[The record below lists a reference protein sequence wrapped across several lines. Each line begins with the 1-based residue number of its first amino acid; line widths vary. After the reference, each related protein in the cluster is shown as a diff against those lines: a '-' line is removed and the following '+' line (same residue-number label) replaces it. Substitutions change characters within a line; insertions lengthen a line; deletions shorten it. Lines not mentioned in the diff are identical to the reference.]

1 MLNSYYNS
9 GTIHGEYDDMFNGR
23 CWRTSL
29 CVDAS
34 LQSGVSPSSTF
45 ATLKPHDIAE
55 EPVMSRYS
63 FGNADEAIIR
73 EVEMEKEKS
82 EADSQSTEVT
92 PTVLDNMDGDRNF
105 SPEVNMSAVPGP
117 MNLSLQ
123 PELDSIN
130 LHASSEPSISQAP
143 VLPKQPTVL
152 RPVIAIPSP
161 SPSLNSEPSTLP
173 PDSVLH
179 LNGPVVSHLNPL
191 PPLSIP
197 LQPTIGMNLVPPAS
211 PVRDKN
217 MPAIIH
223 RTTSQA
229 DWEDSPREK
238 ETESG
243 EVSMAPERED
253 AVMKSPEEYASDH
266 TLKSPEQEY
275 GSDHTLKS
283 PGQSYASDHTLK
295 SPEQEYGSDHTLKS
309 PEQDLASDNTIRNSA
324 QDDSV
329 SALEK
334 EGSSLPEEAA
344 HMPSVSTLTNILHSN
359 RHINSR
365 LDPIAGSVD
374 RLSLKAEY
382 LQKKQSGKREMQK
395 DSEEPKTSSQAQT
408 SEVSLDNQV
417 LSFDFGSKPRKPR
430 PTLSERFARYGRK
443 SEKKK
448 DVSIVVVADE
458 PSQPPAETH
467 EETKTSEPPAGK
479 KEEVSVLP
487 VKTVPQE
494 EVAPVSE
501 EKSYAPHSQEFI
513 FTGPSEEM
521 KSGVFTDGSQM
532 KEVAEEV
539 ALPEESS
546 PSTGFEGMQQQ
557 PYDEVHPYEESHNP
571 CEVLQLPYEEPQHP
585 YEEPQLPYEEPQHPC
600 EVLQL
605 PYEEPQHPYEEP
617 QLPYEEPQHP
627 CEVLRLP
634 YEEPQHPYEEPQL
647 PYCMP
652 QHSMEPTQLIQLA
665 PQIGSSEQ
673 EERMRQQMITGVF
686 TDSPLPGTPLKQ
698 KEEETPVLSDEP
710 SQTLEP
716 DEDKTQEDLYTHE
729 PVKSNEPSQVSNDV
743 PTHEDLSMRT
753 SSPIQASDEHHL
765 EESRPV
771 DVSTASEAKQLPE
784 KDLLPE
790 PPKPQP
796 QSERRMQ
803 DLDELQ
809 RGAGVVLPASVTRY
823 LAQEEVKYTESELRR
838 EVLSAEH
845 RGKEKGK
852 QLVATIQVAMESL
865 QAEKEALE
873 SHVAEL
879 ESQMETVE
887 AVRTRGT
894 GGFEEEV

>member
-1 MLNSYYNS
+1 
-9 GTIHGEYDDMFNGR
+9 
-23 CWRTSL
+23 
-29 CVDAS
+29 
-34 LQSGVSPSSTF
+34 
-45 ATLKPHDIAE
+45 
-55 EPVMSRYS
+55 MSRYS

-105 SPEVNMSAVPGP
+105 SPEVNMSAAPGP

-143 VLPKQPTVL
+143 VLPKQPTIL

-179 LNGPVVSHLNPL
+179 LNGPVVGHLNPL

-283 PGQSYASDHTLK
+283 P
-295 SPEQEYGSDHTLKS
+295 
-309 PEQDLASDNTIRNSA
+309 EQDLASDNTIRNSA

-329 SALEK
+329 SALEEK

-557 PYDEVHPYEESHNP
+557 PYDDVHPYEESHNP
-571 CEVLQLPYEEPQHP
+571 YEEPQLPYEEPQHP
-585 YEEPQLPYEEPQHPC
+585 YEEPQLPYEELQHPC

-617 QLPYEEPQHP
+617 QLPYS
-627 CEVLRLP
+627 
-634 YEEPQHPYEEPQL
+634 
-647 PYCMP
+647 MP

>member
-253 AVMKSPEEYASDH
+253 AVMKSPEE
-266 TLKSPEQEY
+266 
-275 GSDHTLKS
+275 
-283 PGQSYASDHTLK
+283 YASDHTLK

-600 EVLQL
+600 EVL
-605 PYEEPQHPYEEP
+605 
-617 QLPYEEPQHP
+617 
-627 CEVLRLP
+627 RLP

>member
-1 MLNSYYNS
+1 MLNSYYNN

-23 CWRTSL
+23 CWWTSL

-105 SPEVNMSAVPGP
+105 SPEVNMSVAPGP

-179 LNGPVVSHLNPL
+179 LNGPVVGHLNPL

-283 PGQSYASDHTLK
+283 PGQSYASDDTLK

-600 EVLQL
+600 EVL
-605 PYEEPQHPYEEP
+605 
-617 QLPYEEPQHP
+617 
-627 CEVLRLP
+627 RLP

-894 GGFEEEV
+894 GGFEQEV

>member
-179 LNGPVVSHLNPL
+179 LNGPVVNHLNPL

-253 AVMKSPEEYASDH
+253 AVMKSPEE
-266 TLKSPEQEY
+266 
-275 GSDHTLKS
+275 
-283 PGQSYASDHTLK
+283 YASDHTLK

-600 EVLQL
+600 EVL
-605 PYEEPQHPYEEP
+605 
-617 QLPYEEPQHP
+617 
-627 CEVLRLP
+627 RLP

-652 QHSMEPTQLIQLA
+652 QHSIEPTQLIQLA

>member
-1 MLNSYYNS
+1 M
-9 GTIHGEYDDMFNGR
+9 
-23 CWRTSL
+23 
-29 CVDAS
+29 
-34 LQSGVSPSSTF
+34 
-45 ATLKPHDIAE
+45 
-55 EPVMSRYS
+55 
-63 FGNADEAIIR
+63 
-73 EVEMEKEKS
+73 
-82 EADSQSTEVT
+82 
-92 PTVLDNMDGDRNF
+92 
-105 SPEVNMSAVPGP
+105 
-117 MNLSLQ
+117 
-123 PELDSIN
+123 
-130 LHASSEPSISQAP
+130 
-143 VLPKQPTVL
+143 
-152 RPVIAIPSP
+152 
-161 SPSLNSEPSTLP
+161 
-173 PDSVLH
+173 
-179 LNGPVVSHLNPL
+179 
-191 PPLSIP
+191 
-197 LQPTIGMNLVPPAS
+197 
-211 PVRDKN
+211 
-217 MPAIIH
+217 
-223 RTTSQA
+223 
-229 DWEDSPREK
+229 
-238 ETESG
+238 
-243 EVSMAPERED
+243 
-253 AVMKSPEEYASDH
+253 
-266 TLKSPEQEY
+266 
-275 GSDHTLKS
+275 
-283 PGQSYASDHTLK
+283 K

-334 EGSSLPEEAA
+334 EGSSLSEEAA

-557 PYDEVHPYEESHNP
+557 PYDEVHPYEESHN
-571 CEVLQLPYEEPQHP
+571 
-585 YEEPQLPYEEPQHPC
+585 PC

>member
-467 EETKTSEPPAGK
+467 EETKTSELPAGK

-557 PYDEVHPYEESHNP
+557 PYDEVHPYEESHN
-571 CEVLQLPYEEPQHP
+571 
-585 YEEPQLPYEEPQHPC
+585 
-600 EVLQL
+600 
-605 PYEEPQHPYEEP
+605 
-617 QLPYEEPQHP
+617 P

>member
-1 MLNSYYNS
+1 MLNSYYNN

-23 CWRTSL
+23 CWWTSL

-152 RPVIAIPSP
+152 RPVITIPSP

-179 LNGPVVSHLNPL
+179 LNGPVVGHLNPL

-283 PGQSYASDHTLK
+283 P
-295 SPEQEYGSDHTLKS
+295 
-309 PEQDLASDNTIRNSA
+309 EQDLASDNTIRNSA

-329 SALEK
+329 SALEEK

-487 VKTVPQE
+487 VETVPQE

-532 KEVAEEV
+532 KEVAEEA

-617 QLPYEEPQHP
+617 QLPYS
-627 CEVLRLP
+627 
-634 YEEPQHPYEEPQL
+634 
-647 PYCMP
+647 MP

-665 PQIGSSEQ
+665 PQIASSEQ

-809 RGAGVVLPASVTRY
+809 RGAGVVLPASVTRS

>member
-179 LNGPVVSHLNPL
+179 LNGPVVNHLNPL

-253 AVMKSPEEYASDH
+253 AVMKSPEE
-266 TLKSPEQEY
+266 
-275 GSDHTLKS
+275 
-283 PGQSYASDHTLK
+283 YASDHTLK

-546 PSTGFEGMQQQ
+546 PPTGFEGMQQQ
-557 PYDEVHPYEESHNP
+557 PYDEVHPYEESHN
-571 CEVLQLPYEEPQHP
+571 
-585 YEEPQLPYEEPQHPC
+585 PC

>member
-117 MNLSLQ
+117 MNLNLQ

-238 ETESG
+238 ETESR

-253 AVMKSPEEYASDH
+253 AVMKSPEE
-266 TLKSPEQEY
+266 
-275 GSDHTLKS
+275 
-283 PGQSYASDHTLK
+283 YASDHTLK

-487 VKTVPQE
+487 VETVPQE

-571 CEVLQLPYEEPQHP
+571 CEVLRLPYEEPQHP

-600 EVLQL
+600 EVLQ
-605 PYEEPQHPYEEP
+605 
-617 QLPYEEPQHP
+617 
-627 CEVLRLP
+627 LP

>member
-1 MLNSYYNS
+1 MLNSYYNN

-23 CWRTSL
+23 CWWTSL

-179 LNGPVVSHLNPL
+179 LNGPVMSHLNPL

-283 PGQSYASDHTLK
+283 P
-295 SPEQEYGSDHTLKS
+295 
-309 PEQDLASDNTIRNSA
+309 EQDLASDNTIRNSA

-329 SALEK
+329 SALEEK

-487 VKTVPQE
+487 VETVSQE

-513 FTGPSEEM
+513 FTSPSEEM

-557 PYDEVHPYEESHNP
+557 PYDDVHPYEESHNP
-571 CEVLQLPYEEPQHP
+571 YEEPQLPYEEPQHP

-617 QLPYEEPQHP
+617 QLPYS
-627 CEVLRLP
+627 
-634 YEEPQHPYEEPQL
+634 
-647 PYCMP
+647 MP

-698 KEEETPVLSDEP
+698 EEETPVLSDEP

-716 DEDKTQEDLYTHE
+716 DEDKTQEDLYTHD

>member
-1 MLNSYYNS
+1 
-9 GTIHGEYDDMFNGR
+9 
-23 CWRTSL
+23 
-29 CVDAS
+29 
-34 LQSGVSPSSTF
+34 
-45 ATLKPHDIAE
+45 
-55 EPVMSRYS
+55 MSRYS

-130 LHASSEPSISQAP
+130 LHASSEPSISQTP

-161 SPSLNSEPSTLP
+161 SPSLNSESSTLP

-283 PGQSYASDHTLK
+283 P
-295 SPEQEYGSDHTLKS
+295 
-309 PEQDLASDNTIRNSA
+309 EQDLASDNTIRNSA

-329 SALEK
+329 SALEEK

-557 PYDEVHPYEESHNP
+557 PYDEVHPYEESHN
-571 CEVLQLPYEEPQHP
+571 
-585 YEEPQLPYEEPQHPC
+585 PC

>member
-1 MLNSYYNS
+1 MLNSYYNN

-23 CWRTSL
+23 CWWTSL

-105 SPEVNMSAVPGP
+105 SPEVNMSAAPGP

-179 LNGPVVSHLNPL
+179 LNGPVVGHLNPL

-329 SALEK
+329 SALEEK

-487 VKTVPQE
+487 VETVPQE

-513 FTGPSEEM
+513 FTSPSEEM

-557 PYDEVHPYEESHNP
+557 PYDDVHPYEESHN
-571 CEVLQLPYEEPQHP
+571 P

-617 QLPYEEPQHP
+617 QLPYS
-627 CEVLRLP
+627 
-634 YEEPQHPYEEPQL
+634 
-647 PYCMP
+647 MP

-665 PQIGSSEQ
+665 PQIASSEQ

-698 KEEETPVLSDEP
+698 EEETPVLSDEP

-716 DEDKTQEDLYTHE
+716 DEDKTQEDLYTHD

>member
-1 MLNSYYNS
+1 
-9 GTIHGEYDDMFNGR
+9 
-23 CWRTSL
+23 
-29 CVDAS
+29 
-34 LQSGVSPSSTF
+34 
-45 ATLKPHDIAE
+45 
-55 EPVMSRYS
+55 MSRYS

-253 AVMKSPEEYASDH
+253 AVMKSPEE
-266 TLKSPEQEY
+266 
-275 GSDHTLKS
+275 
-283 PGQSYASDHTLK
+283 YASDHTLK

-600 EVLQL
+600 EVL
-605 PYEEPQHPYEEP
+605 
-617 QLPYEEPQHP
+617 
-627 CEVLRLP
+627 RLP

>member
-179 LNGPVVSHLNPL
+179 LNGPVVNHLNPL

-253 AVMKSPEEYASDH
+253 AVMKSPEE
-266 TLKSPEQEY
+266 
-275 GSDHTLKS
+275 
-283 PGQSYASDHTLK
+283 YASDHTLK

-546 PSTGFEGMQQQ
+546 PPTGFEGMQQQ

-600 EVLQL
+600 EVLRL

>member
-1 MLNSYYNS
+1 
-9 GTIHGEYDDMFNGR
+9 
-23 CWRTSL
+23 
-29 CVDAS
+29 
-34 LQSGVSPSSTF
+34 
-45 ATLKPHDIAE
+45 
-55 EPVMSRYS
+55 MSRYS

-179 LNGPVVSHLNPL
+179 LNGPVVNHLNPL

-487 VKTVPQE
+487 VETVPQE

-627 CEVLRLP
+627 CEVLQLPYEEPQHPYEEPQLPYEEPQHPCEVLQLP

>member
-1 MLNSYYNS
+1 MLNSYYNN

-23 CWRTSL
+23 CWWTSL

-179 LNGPVVSHLNPL
+179 LNGPVVGHLNPL

-329 SALEK
+329 SALEEK

-458 PSQPPAETH
+458 PSQQPAETH

-487 VKTVPQE
+487 VETVPQE

-617 QLPYEEPQHP
+617 QLPYS
-627 CEVLRLP
+627 
-634 YEEPQHPYEEPQL
+634 
-647 PYCMP
+647 MP

>member
-1 MLNSYYNS
+1 
-9 GTIHGEYDDMFNGR
+9 
-23 CWRTSL
+23 
-29 CVDAS
+29 
-34 LQSGVSPSSTF
+34 
-45 ATLKPHDIAE
+45 
-55 EPVMSRYS
+55 MSRYS

-283 PGQSYASDHTLK
+283 P
-295 SPEQEYGSDHTLKS
+295 
-309 PEQDLASDNTIRNSA
+309 EQDLASDNTIRNSA

-458 PSQPPAETH
+458 PSQQPAETH

-487 VKTVPQE
+487 VETVPQE

-617 QLPYEEPQHP
+617 QLPYS
-627 CEVLRLP
+627 
-634 YEEPQHPYEEPQL
+634 
-647 PYCMP
+647 MP

-698 KEEETPVLSDEP
+698 EEETPVLSDEP

>member
-1 MLNSYYNS
+1 
-9 GTIHGEYDDMFNGR
+9 
-23 CWRTSL
+23 
-29 CVDAS
+29 
-34 LQSGVSPSSTF
+34 
-45 ATLKPHDIAE
+45 
-55 EPVMSRYS
+55 MSRYS

-105 SPEVNMSAVPGP
+105 SPEVNMSVAPGP

-152 RPVIAIPSP
+152 RPVIAIPSS

-179 LNGPVVSHLNPL
+179 LNGPVVGHLNPL
-191 PPLSIP
+191 PPLSLP

-600 EVLQL
+600 EVL
-605 PYEEPQHPYEEP
+605 
-617 QLPYEEPQHP
+617 
-627 CEVLRLP
+627 RLP

>member
-1 MLNSYYNS
+1 MLNSYYNN

-23 CWRTSL
+23 CWWTSL

-105 SPEVNMSAVPGP
+105 SPEVNMSAAPGP

-143 VLPKQPTVL
+143 VLPKQPTIL

-179 LNGPVVSHLNPL
+179 LNGPVVGHLNPL

-283 PGQSYASDHTLK
+283 P
-295 SPEQEYGSDHTLKS
+295 
-309 PEQDLASDNTIRNSA
+309 EQDLASDNTIRNSA

-329 SALEK
+329 SALEEK

-557 PYDEVHPYEESHNP
+557 PYDDVHPYEESHNP
-571 CEVLQLPYEEPQHP
+571 YEEPQLPYEEPQHP
-585 YEEPQLPYEEPQHPC
+585 YEEPQLPYEELQHPC

-617 QLPYEEPQHP
+617 QLPYS
-627 CEVLRLP
+627 
-634 YEEPQHPYEEPQL
+634 
-647 PYCMP
+647 MP

>member
-1 MLNSYYNS
+1 
-9 GTIHGEYDDMFNGR
+9 
-23 CWRTSL
+23 
-29 CVDAS
+29 
-34 LQSGVSPSSTF
+34 
-45 ATLKPHDIAE
+45 
-55 EPVMSRYS
+55 
-63 FGNADEAIIR
+63 
-73 EVEMEKEKS
+73 
-82 EADSQSTEVT
+82 
-92 PTVLDNMDGDRNF
+92 
-105 SPEVNMSAVPGP
+105 
-117 MNLSLQ
+117 
-123 PELDSIN
+123 
-130 LHASSEPSISQAP
+130 
-143 VLPKQPTVL
+143 
-152 RPVIAIPSP
+152 
-161 SPSLNSEPSTLP
+161 
-173 PDSVLH
+173 
-179 LNGPVVSHLNPL
+179 
-191 PPLSIP
+191 
-197 LQPTIGMNLVPPAS
+197 
-211 PVRDKN
+211 
-217 MPAIIH
+217 
-223 RTTSQA
+223 
-229 DWEDSPREK
+229 
-238 ETESG
+238 
-243 EVSMAPERED
+243 
-253 AVMKSPEEYASDH
+253 
-266 TLKSPEQEY
+266 
-275 GSDHTLKS
+275 
-283 PGQSYASDHTLK
+283 
-295 SPEQEYGSDHTLKS
+295 
-309 PEQDLASDNTIRNSA
+309 
-324 QDDSV
+324 
-329 SALEK
+329 
-334 EGSSLPEEAA
+334 
-344 HMPSVSTLTNILHSN
+344 MPSVSTLTNILHSN

-617 QLPYEEPQHP
+617 QLPY
-627 CEVLRLP
+627 
-634 YEEPQHPYEEPQL
+634 
-647 PYCMP
+647 CMP

>member
-1 MLNSYYNS
+1 
-9 GTIHGEYDDMFNGR
+9 
-23 CWRTSL
+23 
-29 CVDAS
+29 
-34 LQSGVSPSSTF
+34 
-45 ATLKPHDIAE
+45 
-55 EPVMSRYS
+55 MSRYS

-253 AVMKSPEEYASDH
+253 AVMKSPEE
-266 TLKSPEQEY
+266 
-275 GSDHTLKS
+275 
-283 PGQSYASDHTLK
+283 YASDHTLK

-585 YEEPQLPYEEPQHPC
+585 YEEPQLPY
-600 EVLQL
+600 
-605 PYEEPQHPYEEP
+605 
-617 QLPYEEPQHP
+617 
-627 CEVLRLP
+627 
-634 YEEPQHPYEEPQL
+634 
-647 PYCMP
+647 CMP

-894 GGFEEEV
+894 GGFEQEV

>member
-1 MLNSYYNS
+1 MLNSYYNN

-23 CWRTSL
+23 CWWTSL

-179 LNGPVVSHLNPL
+179 LNGPVMSHLNPL

-283 PGQSYASDHTLK
+283 P
-295 SPEQEYGSDHTLKS
+295 
-309 PEQDLASDNTIRNSA
+309 EQDLASDNTIRNSA

-329 SALEK
+329 SALEEK

-487 VKTVPQE
+487 VETVSQE

-513 FTGPSEEM
+513 FTSPSEEM

-557 PYDEVHPYEESHNP
+557 PYDDVHPYEESHN
-571 CEVLQLPYEEPQHP
+571 P

-617 QLPYEEPQHP
+617 QLPYS
-627 CEVLRLP
+627 
-634 YEEPQHPYEEPQL
+634 
-647 PYCMP
+647 MP

-698 KEEETPVLSDEP
+698 EEETPVLSDEP

-716 DEDKTQEDLYTHE
+716 DEDKTQEDLYTHD

>member
-1 MLNSYYNS
+1 
-9 GTIHGEYDDMFNGR
+9 
-23 CWRTSL
+23 
-29 CVDAS
+29 
-34 LQSGVSPSSTF
+34 
-45 ATLKPHDIAE
+45 
-55 EPVMSRYS
+55 MSRYS

-309 PEQDLASDNTIRNSA
+309 PGQSYASDHTLKSPEQEYGSDHTLKSPEQDLASDNTIRNSA

-329 SALEK
+329 SALEEK

-487 VKTVPQE
+487 VETVSQE

-513 FTGPSEEM
+513 FTSPSEEM

-557 PYDEVHPYEESHNP
+557 PYDDVHPYEESHNP
-571 CEVLQLPYEEPQHP
+571 YEEPQLPYEEPQHP

-617 QLPYEEPQHP
+617 QLPYS
-627 CEVLRLP
+627 
-634 YEEPQHPYEEPQL
+634 
-647 PYCMP
+647 MP

-665 PQIGSSEQ
+665 PQIASSEQ

-698 KEEETPVLSDEP
+698 EEETPVLSDEP

-716 DEDKTQEDLYTHE
+716 DEDKTQEDLYTHD

>member
-253 AVMKSPEEYASDH
+253 AVMKSPEE
-266 TLKSPEQEY
+266 
-275 GSDHTLKS
+275 
-283 PGQSYASDHTLK
+283 YASDHTLK

-617 QLPYEEPQHP
+617 QLPY
-627 CEVLRLP
+627 
-634 YEEPQHPYEEPQL
+634 
-647 PYCMP
+647 CMP